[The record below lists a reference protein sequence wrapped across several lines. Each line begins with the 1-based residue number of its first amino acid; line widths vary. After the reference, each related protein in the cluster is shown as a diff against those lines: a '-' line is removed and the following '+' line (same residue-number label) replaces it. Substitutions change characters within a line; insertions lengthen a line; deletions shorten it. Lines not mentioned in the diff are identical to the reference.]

1 MTELKPCPFCGTDD
15 YNVHLQKID
24 YIAICRA
31 RWKVIC
37 ETCGAE
43 GSEYELPEGAAE
55 AWNRRC
61 GDENAVHMVRCKDC
75 KHWDGDTSYAADRIC
90 IAECQ
95 KHKTEFNGTITSE
108 VTGENDFCSWGER
121 KDGDAE

>member
-15 YNVHLQKID
+15 YGVHLQKID
-24 YIAICRA
+24 YIAICRT

-43 GSEYELPEGAAE
+43 VSEYELPERAAE

-61 GDENAVHMVRCKDC
+61 GDENAVPAVRCKDC
-75 KHWDGDTSYAADRIC
+75 KHSYEDISGRVCTYGPAL
-90 IAECQ
+90 ECVV
-95 KHKTEFNGTITSE
+95 ED
-108 VTGENDFCSWGER
+108 DFFCGLGER
-121 KDGDAE
+121 KDGSA